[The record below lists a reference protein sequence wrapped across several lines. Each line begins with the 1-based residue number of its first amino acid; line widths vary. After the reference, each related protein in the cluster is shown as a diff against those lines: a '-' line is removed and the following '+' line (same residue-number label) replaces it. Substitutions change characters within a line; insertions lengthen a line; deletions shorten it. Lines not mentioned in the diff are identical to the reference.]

1 MANIIALNAL
11 HMSPSIE
18 QFVLPFDVRTIYSFC
33 NRYKILNK
41 NLTSFFYSNFELQ
54 NDINREKIY
63 FNDFP
68 KVVLI

>member
-1 MANIIALNAL
+1 
-11 HMSPSIE
+11 MSE
-18 QFVLPFDVRTIYSFC
+18 QFINFVTGTKFWT
-33 NRYKILNK
+33 KILR
-41 NLTSFFYSNFELQ
+41 FFYSNFELRNARQ